1 MKTKPIYTR
10 TGKRQFITSLLDG
23 IRDDLIRA
31 VPRMPEDW
39 DHADLRALI
48 STRVVNQL
56 GSAAQNQVPRE
67 DTPKGATPRALL
79 RRFMRA
85 VVALGAVLVLVLA
98 APGCG
103 DDAQV
108 TPDPEAAPL
117 CERYGHQWS
126 GVAQACGVPE
136 ADALNAADLELQRVT
151 AGRGCGA
158 VRYVPPDQVGACA
171 AALEALIP
179 SCDAAGFDAQAR
191 ALPECVGI
199 AWELLP

>member
-10 TGKRQFITSLLDG
+10 TGKRQFIASLLDG

-39 DHADLRALI
+39 EAAELRELI
-48 STRVVNQL
+48 AVRVR
-56 GSAAQNQVPRE
+56 NQVGNAAP
-67 DTPKGATPRALL
+67 PKSQRAWWD
-79 RRFMRA
+79 RFRRA
-85 VVALGAVLVLVLA
+85 VAALGAVLVLVLGALA

-117 CERYGHQWS
+117 CERYGRQWS

-151 AGRGCGA
+151 DGRGCGA
-158 VRYVPPDQVGACA
+158 VRYVAPDQVGACV

-179 SCDAAGFDAQAR
+179 SCDAAGFSAQAA
-191 ALPECVGI
+191 ALPECAGI
-199 AWELLP
+199 SWELLP